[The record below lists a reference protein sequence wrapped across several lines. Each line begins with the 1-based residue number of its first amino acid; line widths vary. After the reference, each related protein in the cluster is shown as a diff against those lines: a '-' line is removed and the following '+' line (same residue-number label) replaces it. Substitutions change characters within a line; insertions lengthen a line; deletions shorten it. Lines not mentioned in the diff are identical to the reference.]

1 VPALSSRYR
10 QARPTAQPH
19 EVVEVVTTREATLR
33 RWEQL
38 QRSARHEVRSFD
50 RPPYVMNADNQ
61 VEREM
66 LAAGVTYRAV
76 YHRDGF
82 AVPGRP
88 ARIRA
93 MIEAGEQARL
103 TENVPVKMFIADNR
117 LGLIPLE
124 VAGSADASLLIHE
137 SSMLDTLIALFDL
150 VWERAIPIH
159 ADGELPAPAQG
170 PGADESALLGLL
182 AAGLTDSAIAR
193 HLGTHPRT
201 VQRRVRELLDRLGA
215 GTRFQAGLQ
224 AGRRGWL

>member
-1 VPALSSRYR
+1 
-10 QARPTAQPH
+10 
-19 EVVEVVTTREATLR
+19 VVEVVTTREATLR

-66 LAAGVTYRAV
+66 LAAGVAYRAV
-76 YHRDGF
+76 YDRGGF

-93 MIEAGEQARL
+93 MIAAGEQARL
-103 TENVPVKMFIADNR
+103 SENVPVKLFIADNR

-124 VAGSADASLLIHE
+124 VAGSADASLLIHA

-159 ADGELPAPAQG
+159 ADGEVSAPGQG
-170 PGADESALLGLL
+170 PGDDESALLGLL
-182 AAGLTDSAIAR
+182 AAGLTDGAIAR

-201 VQRRVRELLDRLGA
+201 VQRRVRDLLDRLGA
-215 GTRFQAGLQ
+215 GTRFQAGIQ
-224 AGRRGWL
+224 AARRGWL